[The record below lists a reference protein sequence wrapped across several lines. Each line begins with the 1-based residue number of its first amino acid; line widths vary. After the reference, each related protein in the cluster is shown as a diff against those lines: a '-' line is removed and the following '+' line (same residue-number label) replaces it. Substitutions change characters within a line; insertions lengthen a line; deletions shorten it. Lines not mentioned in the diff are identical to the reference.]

1 MNILHLKVKHMSPD
15 SVFQT
20 CSTIAM
26 AGWLILIITSPFW
39 SSFDKFL
46 VGIVVTLF
54 AIVYAWL
61 IFQVFRPEDF
71 EKFGSLTGVME
82 LFTDKTAVTAG
93 WVHYL
98 AFDLLTGIWIK
109 KNAQKYGIHHLILL
123 PCLLLT
129 FMLGPIGL
137 LLYLS
142 IRAVKTKQYFASNY

>member
-1 MNILHLKVKHMSPD
+1 MSPD
-15 SVFQT
+15 SIFQI

-26 AGWLILIITSPFW
+26 VGWVVLLIISPFW
-39 SSFDKFL
+39 SGFDKFL
-46 VGIVVTLF
+46 IGIIITLF

-61 IFQVFRPEDF
+61 IFQVFTPGDF
-71 EKFGSLTGVME
+71 EKFSSLNGVME

-109 KNAQKYGIHHLILL
+109 KNALKYNIHHLILI

-137 LLYLS
+137 LLYLLVRL
-142 IRAVKTKQYFASNY
+142 IKTKQYFAANY

>member
-1 MNILHLKVKHMSPD
+1 MSPD

-26 AGWLILIITSPFW
+26 VGWIVLLVISPFW

-46 VGIVVTLF
+46 IGIIITLF

-61 IFQVFRPEDF
+61 IFQVFTPGDF
-71 EKFGSLTGVME
+71 EKFSSLYGVME

-109 KNAQKYGIHHLILL
+109 KNAQKYNIHHLILI
-123 PCLLLT
+123 PCLLFT

-137 LLYLS
+137 LLYLLVRS
-142 IRAVKTKQYFASNY
+142 IKTKQYFAANY

>member
-1 MNILHLKVKHMSPD
+1 MSPD

-26 AGWLILIITSPFW
+26 VGWLVLLIISPFW

-46 VGIVVTLF
+46 IGIIITLF
-54 AIVYAWL
+54 TIVYAWL

-71 EKFGSLTGVME
+71 EKFGSLNGVME

-109 KNAQKYGIHHLILL
+109 KNAQKYNIHHLILI

-137 LLYLS
+137 LLYLLVRL
-142 IRAVKTKQYFASNY
+142 IKTKQYFAANY

>member
-1 MNILHLKVKHMSPD
+1 MSPD

-26 AGWLILIITSPFW
+26 VGWLVLLIISPFW

-46 VGIVVTLF
+46 IGIIITLF
-54 AIVYAWL
+54 AIVYIWL
-61 IFQVFRPEDF
+61 IFQVFQPEDF
-71 EKFGSLTGVME
+71 EKFGSLNGVME

-109 KNAQKYGIHHLILL
+109 KNALKYNIPHLILV

-137 LLYLS
+137 LLYLLVRS
-142 IRAVKTKQYFASNY
+142 IKTKQYFPANY

>member
-1 MNILHLKVKHMSPD
+1 MSPD

-26 AGWLILIITSPFW
+26 VGWLVLIIISPFW
-39 SSFDKFL
+39 SGFDKFL
-46 VGIVVTLF
+46 IGIVITLF

-71 EKFGSLTGVME
+71 EKFGSLNGVME
-82 LFTDKTAVTAG
+82 LFTNKTAVTAG

-109 KNAQKYGIHHLILL
+109 KNAQKYGIPHLILI
-123 PCLLLT
+123 PCLLFT

-137 LLYLS
+137 LLYLI
-142 IRAVKTKQYFASNY
+142 IRMVTTKQYFASNY

>member
-1 MNILHLKVKHMSPD
+1 MSPD

-26 AGWLILIITSPFW
+26 VGWIVLLIISPFW

-46 VGIVVTLF
+46 IGIIITLF

-61 IFQVFRPEDF
+61 IFQVFTPGDF
-71 EKFGSLTGVME
+71 QKFGSLNGVME
-82 LFTDKTAVTAG
+82 LFTAKTAVTAG

-109 KNAQKYGIHHLILL
+109 KNAQKYNIHHLILI

-137 LLYLS
+137 LLYLLVRS
-142 IRAVKTKQYFASNY
+142 IKTKQYFAANY

>member
-1 MNILHLKVKHMSPD
+1 MSPD
-15 SVFQT
+15 NIFQT

-26 AGWLILIITSPFW
+26 AGWLVLLIISPFW

-46 VGIVVTLF
+46 IGTIITLL

-61 IFQVFRPEDF
+61 IFQVFSPGDF
-71 EKFGSLTGVME
+71 EKFGSLNGVMA

-109 KNAQKYGIHHLILL
+109 KNAQKYNIHHLILI
-123 PCLLLT
+123 PCLLFT

-137 LLYLS
+137 LLYLLVRS
-142 IRAVKTKQYFASNY
+142 IKTKQYFAANY

>member
-1 MNILHLKVKHMSPD
+1 MSPD

-26 AGWLILIITSPFW
+26 AGWLVLLIISPFW

-46 VGIVVTLF
+46 IGIIITLF
-54 AIVYAWL
+54 AIVYTWL
-61 IFQVFRPEDF
+61 IFQVFSPGDF
-71 EKFGSLTGVME
+71 EKFGSLNGVME

-109 KNAQKYGIHHLILL
+109 KNAQKYNIHHLILI

-137 LLYLS
+137 LLYLMVRS
-142 IRAVKTKQYFASNY
+142 IKAKHYFAANY

>member
-1 MNILHLKVKHMSPD
+1 MSPD

-20 CSTIAM
+20 GNTIAM
-26 AGWLILIITSPFW
+26 AGWIVLLILSPFW
-39 SSFDKFL
+39 SGFDKFL
-46 VGIVVTLF
+46 IGIVITLF

-61 IFQVFRPEDF
+61 IFQVFTPGDF
-71 EKFGSLTGVME
+71 EKFGSLNGVMD

-109 KNAQKYGIHHLILL
+109 KNAQKYNIHHLILI
-123 PCLLLT
+123 PCLLFT

-137 LLYLS
+137 LLYLLVRF
-142 IRAVKTKQYFASNY
+142 IKTKQYFAVNY

>member
-1 MNILHLKVKHMSPD
+1 MSPD
-15 SVFQT
+15 SIFET

-26 AGWLILIITSPFW
+26 VGWIVLLIISPFW

-46 VGIVVTLF
+46 IGIIITLF
-54 AIVYAWL
+54 AVIYAWL
-61 IFQVFRPEDF
+61 IFQVFSPGDF
-71 EKFGSLTGVME
+71 EKFGSLNGVME

-109 KNAQKYGIHHLILL
+109 KNALKYNIHHLILI

-137 LLYLS
+137 LLYLLVRS
-142 IRAVKTKQYFASNY
+142 IKTKQYFAANY

>member
-1 MNILHLKVKHMSPD
+1 MSPD
-15 SVFQT
+15 SLFQT

-26 AGWLILIITSPFW
+26 VGWIVLLVISPFW

-46 VGIVVTLF
+46 IGIIITLF

-61 IFQVFRPEDF
+61 IFQVFTPGDF
-71 EKFGSLTGVME
+71 RKFGSLNGVME
-82 LFTDKTAVTAG
+82 LFADKTAVTAG

-109 KNAQKYGIHHLILL
+109 KNAQKYNIQHWILI
-123 PCLLLT
+123 PCFLLT

-137 LLYLS
+137 LLYLLVRW
-142 IRAVKTKQYFASNY
+142 IKTKQYFAANY

>member
-1 MNILHLKVKHMSPD
+1 MNILHLKVKYMSPD

-26 AGWLILIITSPFW
+26 AGWLVLIIISPFW
-39 SSFDKFL
+39 SGYDKFL
-46 VGIVVTLF
+46 IGVVITLF

-61 IFQVFRPEDF
+61 IFQVFSPADF
-71 EKFGSLTGVME
+71 QKFGSLNGVMV

-109 KNAQKYGIHHLILL
+109 KNADKYGIPHLILI

-129 FMLGPIGL
+129 FMLGPMGF
-137 LLYLS
+137 LLYLL
-142 IRAVKTKQYFASNY
+142 IRLIKTKQYFATNY

>member
-1 MNILHLKVKHMSPD
+1 MSPD
-15 SVFQT
+15 SIFQT

-26 AGWLILIITSPFW
+26 VGWIVLLIISPFW

-46 VGIVVTLF
+46 IGIIITLF

-61 IFQVFRPEDF
+61 IFQVFTPGDF
-71 EKFGSLTGVME
+71 QKFGSLNGVME

-109 KNAQKYGIHHLILL
+109 KNALKYNIHHLILI

-137 LLYLS
+137 LLYLLVRS
-142 IRAVKTKQYFASNY
+142 IKTKQYFAANY